1 MKISIQLISYKNA
14 IHDTFIYFTDWKRIS
29 FKRIS
34 YSFVKRSW
42 FSIHDEASR
51 RKSTSLISMFE
62 HSLNKTGLSRH
73 SSSAKTGFT
82 TGFWPPP
89 FLPLFASRS
98 ILLAAPC
105 SISRHWPRENSL
117 FSPLFHCQMRRD
129 CLTHNA
135 AHSIARIKNIS

>member
-1 MKISIQLISYKNA
+1 
-14 IHDTFIYFTDWKRIS
+14 
-29 FKRIS
+29 
-34 YSFVKRSW
+34 
-42 FSIHDEASR
+42 
-51 RKSTSLISMFE
+51 MFE

-89 FLPLFASRS
+89 FLLLFASRS

-117 FSPLFHCQMRRD
+117 FSPFLHCQMRRD
-129 CLTHNA
+129 CLTHKRSPLDRTHQKYLIDGTKDRLKKSTFLPLLPNLNLRK
-135 AHSIARIKNIS
+135 IVVRIFRLFAIYLLYGFLI